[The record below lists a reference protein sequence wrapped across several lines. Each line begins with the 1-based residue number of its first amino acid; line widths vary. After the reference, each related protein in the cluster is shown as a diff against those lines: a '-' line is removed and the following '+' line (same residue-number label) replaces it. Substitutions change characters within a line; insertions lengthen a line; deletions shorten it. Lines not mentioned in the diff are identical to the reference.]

1 VCFSDILDSDTEKG
15 DEPAKCPQDGDDT
28 QDETLM
34 TENDVRLLS
43 VFHTCSRG
51 LRVTNKRGGL
61 AEIAGGGRCRCAMR
75 AIKLSAHN
83 CRVLVCNTQQDSAID
98 FEPVE
103 PAGVD
108 PTAAGNVGLTGKAEC
123 GVDPFLCATE
133 SLTCLL
139 KV

>member
-1 VCFSDILDSDTEKG
+1 MCFSDILDSDTEKG

-61 AEIAGGGRCRCAMR
+61 AP
-75 AIKLSAHN
+75 KL
-83 CRVLVCNTQQDSAID
+83 L
-98 FEPVE
+98 
-103 PAGVD
+103 GVGV
-108 PTAAGNVGLTGKAEC
+108 AAAPCVPLN
-123 GVDPFLCATE
+123 
-133 SLTCLL
+133 
-139 KV
+139 